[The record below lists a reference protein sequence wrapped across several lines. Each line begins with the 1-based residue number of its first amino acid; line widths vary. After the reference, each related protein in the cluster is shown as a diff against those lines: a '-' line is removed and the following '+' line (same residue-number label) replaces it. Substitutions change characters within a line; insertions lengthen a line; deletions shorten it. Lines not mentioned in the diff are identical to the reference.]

1 MLSLPYPVYVE
12 YIDQIT
18 REPRHKTVF
27 ELFVPSPQHDL
38 NGKRVHALLQI
49 TNFGTVHSLISV
61 NLVFFS
67 EFFAYQ
73 RGILLQ
79 EVLQLLKDMLKCGV
93 GETRLL
99 QHRLITYKLFRSLS

>member
-27 ELFVPSPQHDL
+27 ELATVFVPSPQHDL

-61 NLVFFS
+61 NLYS
-67 EFFAYQ
+67 
-73 RGILLQ
+73 L
-79 EVLQLLKDMLKCGV
+79 
-93 GETRLL
+93 
-99 QHRLITYKLFRSLS
+99 LFRISCIPKGHPSTGSSAAT